1 MLAVNEMDAK
11 TKKNTVRTTIYL
23 PENLHAEIR
32 MEAIRRRISMTQL
45 ITQAI
50 QSYLPNINKGISK

>member
-1 MLAVNEMDAK
+1 ME
-11 TKKNTVRTTIYL
+11 TKIKKSTVRTTIYL
-23 PENLHAEIR
+23 PDNLHAEIR

-50 QSYLPNINKGISK
+50 QGYLPNINKGVSK